1 MLGGFI
7 VVKIYVISDTHFGH
21 ENSLKWTDSEG
32 NKLRPFNTV
41 DDLNN
46 TIITNW
52 NNTVTNQDH
61 VYHLGDVVINK
72 KYLDLVKQLNGH
84 KRLVRGNHDIES
96 TSKFIEVEFKEIYGV
111 RVFPGLKCI
120 LSHFPIHIECLR
132 EDWINVHG
140 HLHSSNLNDLRYIN
154 VSVEQINYT
163 PVCLEDILNK
173 RRYENKSL

>member
-1 MLGGFI
+1 M
-7 VVKIYVISDTHFGH
+7 VKIYVISDTHFGH

-41 DDLNN
+41 EELNN

-52 NNTVTNQDH
+52 NNTVNEEDH

-72 KYLDLVKQLNGH
+72 KYLELVKQLKGH
-84 KRLVRGNHDIES
+84 KRLAAGNHDIFDTKLYLEAGFD
-96 TSKFIEVEFKEIYGV
+96 KVCGA
-111 RVFPGLKCI
+111 RVFHGLQAI
-120 LSHFPIHIECLR
+120 LTHIPIHPDSLKQ
-132 EDWINVHG
+132 DWINVHG
-140 HLHSSNLNDLRYIN
+140 HYHSNLIPDKRYIN

-173 RRYENKSL
+173 RRKEL